1 MLRQVE
7 LELAGRVLTIETG
20 RVARQADAHTLVRY
34 GDTVVL
40 VTVVSK
46 RAKEPLDF
54 LPLLV
59 EYREQAY
66 AAGKI
71 PGGYIKREG
80 KPRDREIL
88 YGRAIDRAIR
98 PRFPKD
104 MTDEVEVIAYLLS
117 YDMENEGNVL
127 GLIGASAALM
137 LSDIPFNGP
146 IGAVTVGRINGEYV
160 LNPTNSQLNQSD
172 FEMLIAGANGEVTMI
187 EFGGKEVPEDVV
199 LGAIEFAMPYIEQIE
214 HLQEQLLSQMGEI
227 EKREYTKIEVP
238 EELDKAIR
246 ELAYDRIKEALT
258 IPQKKVRT
266 NTLKEIADDV
276 KSQLAERFPDADVQM
291 TRALYLLE
299 REIMRKMVIEE
310 GRRIDGRDFTEIRP
324 VSAEVSLLPRTHG
337 SALFTR
343 GETQALVITTLG
355 TAEDV
360 QRLSE
365 LEPEE
370 AKRFMLHYNFHP
382 FSTGEIKPLR
392 GPSRREIGHG
402 ALAEKAIEPLIPPEE
417 EFPYTIRVVSDIL
430 ESNGSSSM
438 ATVCGA
444 SLSLMDAGVPIK
456 TAAAGVSI
464 GLVME
469 DSKYQLLTDILGD
482 EDHYGDMDFKVA
494 GTKNGITAIQLDLKI
509 LGLPISM
516 VAEVFKR
523 AREARLH
530 ILDIMNRTIA
540 EPRTELSKYAPK
552 VLAIWIPKE
561 KIGEVI
567 GPGGRTI
574 RKILDA
580 TDTKI
585 EISEEGKVVIA
596 GKDQES
602 VEQAREM
609 IEELVQDIQIGQVFM
624 GKVTRTAPFGAFV
637 EILPGK
643 EGLVHISELDERRIK
658 NVEDIVRPGDK
669 ILVKVIDIDEMG
681 RVRLSRKAVL
691 KGSVV
696 KIVKKGGRFR

>member
-214 HLQEQLLSQMGEI
+214 HLQEHLLSQMGEI

-246 ELAYDRIKEALT
+246 ELAYDRIKEALS